1 MTNLVILCM
10 VMVVVLLAAEYHSIR
25 SLVWAAKPVA
35 AAAYVGVAISLG
47 ALETGYGRFV
57 LAALVLSWFGDV
69 LLIPRKAPRLFR
81 AGLLS
86 FLMAH
91 IALTAAFLVRGV
103 DWEAF
108 VIAALAVAAAA
119 ALVGRWLRAYLPKEM
134 VTPVY
139 AYIVAISLMLI
150 FAAGTVSFAGKAG
163 ILIGALMFYFSD
175 LAVARERFV
184 ASSFLNRAWG
194 LPLYFGGQL
203 VLATTV
209 A

>member
-1 MTNLVILCM
+1 M
-10 VMVVVLLAAEYHSIR
+10 VMVVVLLAAEYHCIR

-35 AAAYVGVAISLG
+35 AAAYVGVALSLG

-69 LLIPRKAPRLFR
+69 LLIPRKTPRLFR
-81 AGLLS
+81 AGLQS

-108 VIAALAVAAAA
+108 VIAALAVAAAS

-139 AYIVAISLMLI
+139 AYIVTISLMLI
-150 FAAGTVSFAGKAG
+150 FAVGAVSFAGKAG
-163 ILIGALMFYFSD
+163 IFIGALMFYFSD

>member
-1 MTNLVILCM
+1 
-10 VMVVVLLAAEYHSIR
+10 MVVVLLAAEYHSIR

-150 FAAGTVSFAGKAG
+150 FAAGTVSYAGKAG

-175 LAVARERFV
+175 LAVAREHFV

-203 VLATTV
+203 VLAITV